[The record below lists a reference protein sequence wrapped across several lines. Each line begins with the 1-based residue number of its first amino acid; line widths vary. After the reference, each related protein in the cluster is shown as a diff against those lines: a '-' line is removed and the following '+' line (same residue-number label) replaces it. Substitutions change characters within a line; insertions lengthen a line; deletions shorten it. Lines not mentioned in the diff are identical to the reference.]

1 MNNFHVYEA
10 IGRGKHSTVYKG
22 RKKKTIEY
30 FAVKSVDKS
39 QRSKVLNEVRMLHS
53 LDHANVLKFYSWYE
67 TSAHFWLVLEYC
79 VGGDLKGLLE
89 QDKKLPESAMHDL
102 AYDLVK
108 ALMFLHSQGI
118 IYCDL
123 KPSNILLDEFGCMK
137 LCDFGLARRLKDIEK
152 TNPGDVPQPM
162 RGTPC
167 YMAPELF
174 QEGGVHSYA
183 SDFWALGCV
192 LYECYAGRPPFVGS
206 EFTQLVKSILSEP
219 TPPLPDNA
227 SRSFQN
233 LINCLLMK
241 DPAERLQWSELCE
254 HNFWRSSMPVI
265 PLPPQPAFDNMVGLP
280 ATPYLAERNGDKPSR
295 QLTPTKTREHLRKKD
310 ENSAKVFTTPV
321 KNVLSGKKNN
331 AKPCKADGLKGVN
344 VLRMS
349 RIAKKNLQREKDK
362 ENYRRPPTGTYENET
377 EVKIENNDMELDFGE
392 NPEGDAPDD
401 NEGSDTVGSTVDE
414 KHTTQGT
421 DGNEEN
427 CMMNQVDMLTD
438 ECSAKTDTMLK
449 TEQNCSENLDVVA
462 TPPSFC
468 MRKARPKITCGAV
481 TGSEPSNIFE
491 AFWHPTDLAV
501 KPVMPSKKGDKA
513 TEAIPVLPFE
523 ALPAADYIK
532 LPREQMNA
540 FNSQIIQSLSGSFQV
555 SEKQNIIRYL
565 ELLSMNSDAANII
578 TNGPIMSL
586 LIKML
591 RLSKSSVLRVQV
603 ASLMGLLIRYS
614 TILDAE
620 LASSGIVNAL
630 SDGLRDR
637 HDKLRRFCMATLGEL
652 LFYISTQTDQ
662 DNKESNAQ
670 ESPMKDNKSAAS
682 WQVPSAV
689 IALVSSI
696 LRKGEDDLAQLYAL
710 RTIDNICSQGTDWTS
725 RFASQDVIGH
735 LCYIYKA
742 TGKQENTRLIALSCL
757 SRLARFSSSCTH
769 VILEKLS
776 FKDIACTIIK
786 GNTREQ
792 QISLN
797 LLNSALVNSNIIP
810 NMNRY
815 ILSITEEKQL
825 VPALISLVEQG
836 TDVLRGKTLL
846 FVALLCKNSRRWLP
860 HFFCNAKLLSAVDRL
875 GKEKDGF
882 IHQCTEAFVQLVA
895 SLVPGILD
903 TVSSDIQQVM
913 GGKRHGPI
921 TALTGRAHPKSTIHL
936 FPVILHL
943 LGSVS
948 FSHRVVTSHVLLQLA
963 NLMKILETP
972 FQARDDFQMTLLRVL
987 EAATEEPSVIL
998 KEHKIFTS
1006 RFLPSL
1012 SILYKGN
1019 KDCDARFLCLKIL
1032 SDVMI
1037 VIFSDSSL
1045 TAEEQTIADLRTISH
1060 KYFLPMYP
1068 SFAEDEDPIPI
1079 YAQKLLVMLME
1090 HDCVKVSDI
1099 LNTATVSQCF
1109 QFLLGD
1115 LSNANVSNV
1124 KLCYALASAPDM
1136 DSNIL
1141 SQLQVVRR
1149 IGNLVEFVTAK
1160 DMDDFLEPTLEL
1172 CRAFIIRGIGSN
1184 RSIALTKEPALLV
1197 DSAFSMSIAVDQQS
1211 CIMDICDLGSSMGI
1225 FLEVVANSDPQISDL
1240 ASDCMVLLL
1249 KAAPREATMG
1259 LLTNLPKLSALLDTL
1274 KHGASLQLTRLLYS
1288 LAFSCRQYLAQG
1300 MILSISVP
1308 ALMRVEALVSVFKGS
1323 HDSHLADAASY
1334 LAAEL
1339 QRLPRCG

>member
-1 MNNFHVYEA
+1 M
-10 IGRGKHSTVYKG
+10 
-22 RKKKTIEY
+22 
-30 FAVKSVDKS
+30 
-39 QRSKVLNEVRMLHS
+39 
-53 LDHANVLKFYSWYE
+53 
-67 TSAHFWLVLEYC
+67 LEYC

-108 ALMFLHSQGI
+108 ALLFLHSQGI

-219 TPPLPDNA
+219 TPPLPDNP

-241 DPAERLQWSELCE
+241 DPAERLQWSELCG
-254 HNFWRSSMPVI
+254 HNFWRSSMPMI
-265 PLPPQPAFDNMVGLP
+265 PLPPQPAFDSMVGLP
-280 ATPYLAERNGDKPSR
+280 TTPYLAERNGDKSSR

-310 ENSAKVFTTPV
+310 EHSAKVFTTPV

-331 AKPCKADGLKGVN
+331 VKPGKADGLKGVN

-362 ENYRRPPTGTYENET
+362 ENYRRPPAETNENET

-401 NEGSDTVGSTVDE
+401 NDVSDNAGSTADE
-414 KHTTQGT
+414 KHATQGT

-427 CMMNQVDMLTD
+427 CMINQVDMLTD
-438 ECSAKTDTMLK
+438 ECSVKADTMLK

-468 MRKARPKITCGAV
+468 MRKARPKITCGAAM
-481 TGSEPSNIFE
+481 GSEPSNIFE

-501 KPVMPSKKGDKA
+501 KPVMPSKKGDKV
-513 TEAIPVLPFE
+513 TEAVPVLPFE
-523 ALPAADYIK
+523 TLPAADYIK

-591 RLSKSSVLRVQV
+591 RLSKTSVLRVQV

-614 TILDAE
+614 TVLDAE

-652 LFYISTQTDQ
+652 LFYISTQNDQ
-662 DNKESNAQ
+662 DNKESNVQ
-670 ESPMKDNKSAAS
+670 ESPMKNNKSAAL

-725 RFASQDVIGH
+725 RFASQDVIGY

-742 TGKQENTRLIALSCL
+742 TGKQENTRLIAASCL

-769 VILEKLS
+769 LILEKLS
-776 FKDIACTIIK
+776 FKDIACTLIK
-786 GNTREQ
+786 GNPREQ

-797 LLNSALVNSNIIP
+797 LLNSALVNSHIIP

-815 ILSITEEKQL
+815 ILSLTEEKQL
-825 VPALISLVEQG
+825 VPALISLIEQG

-882 IHQCTEAFVQLVA
+882 IHQCIEAFVQLVA

-943 LGSVS
+943 LSSVS
-948 FSHRVVTSHVLLQLA
+948 FSHRVVTSDVLLQLA

-972 FQARDDFQMTLLRVL
+972 FQARDDFQMILLRVL

-998 KEHKIFTS
+998 KEHRIFTS

-1019 KDCDARFLCLKIL
+1019 KDCDARFLCLKIM

-1045 TAEEQTIADLRTISH
+1045 TAEEQTIADLKTISH

-1068 SFAEDEDPIPI
+1068 SFAEDEDPIPM

-1099 LNTATVSQCF
+1099 LNEATVSQCF
-1109 QFLLGD
+1109 EFLLGD

-1211 CIMDICDLGSSMGI
+1211 CIMDICDLGGSMGI

-1259 LLTNLPKLSALLDTL
+1259 LLTNLPKLSTLLDSL
-1274 KHGASLQLTRLLYS
+1274 KHGASLQLTRLLYC

-1323 HDSHLADAASY
+1323 HDSSLADAASY

>member
-108 ALMFLHSQGI
+108 ALLFLHSQGI

-152 TNPGDVPQPM
+152 TDPGDVPQPM

-192 LYECYAGRPPFVGS
+192 LYECYVGRPPFVGR

-219 TPPLPDNA
+219 APPLPDNS

-241 DPAERLQWSELCE
+241 DPAERLQWSELCA
-254 HNFWRSSMPVI
+254 HNFWRNSMPMI

-280 ATPYLAERNGDKPSR
+280 TTPYLAERNGDKPSR
-295 QLTPTKTREHLRKKD
+295 QLTPPKTREHLRKKD
-310 ENSAKVFTTPV
+310 ENSAKMFTTPV
-321 KNVLSGKKNN
+321 KNVLTGKKNN

-362 ENYRRPPTGTYENET
+362 ENYRRPPTETDENEA

-401 NEGSDTVGSTVDE
+401 NDGSDNVGSTADE
-414 KHTTQGT
+414 KHTTEGT

-427 CMMNQVDMLTD
+427 CINQVDMLTD
-438 ECSAKTDTMLK
+438 ECSVKPDTMLK
-449 TEQNCSENLDVVA
+449 AEQNCSENPDVVA

-468 MRKARPKITCGAV
+468 MRKARPKITSGAA

-513 TEAIPVLPFE
+513 TETVTVLPFE
-523 ALPAADYIK
+523 ALPAADYIR

-540 FNSQIIQSLSGSFQV
+540 FHSQIIQSLSGSFQV

-591 RLSKSSVLRVQV
+591 RLSKTSVLRVQV

-652 LFYISTQTDQ
+652 LFYISTQSDQ
-662 DNKESNAQ
+662 DSKESNAQ
-670 ESPMKDNKSAAS
+670 ESPMKDNKAGAL
-682 WQVPSAV
+682 WQ
-689 IALVSSI
+689 I
-696 LRKGEDDLAQLYAL
+696 K
-710 RTIDNICSQGTDWTS
+710 
-725 RFASQDVIGH
+725 FA
-735 LCYIYKA
+735 
-742 TGKQENTRLIALSCL
+742 
-757 SRLARFSSSCTH
+757 F
-769 VILEKLS
+769 
-776 FKDIACTIIK
+776 
-786 GNTREQ
+786 
-792 QISLN
+792 
-797 LLNSALVNSNIIP
+797 
-810 NMNRY
+810 
-815 ILSITEEKQL
+815 
-825 VPALISLVEQG
+825 
-836 TDVLRGKTLL
+836 
-846 FVALLCKNSRRWLP
+846 
-860 HFFCNAKLLSAVDRL
+860 
-875 GKEKDGF
+875 
-882 IHQCTEAFVQLVA
+882 
-895 SLVPGILD
+895 
-903 TVSSDIQQVM
+903 
-913 GGKRHGPI
+913 
-921 TALTGRAHPKSTIHL
+921 
-936 FPVILHL
+936 
-943 LGSVS
+943 
-948 FSHRVVTSHVLLQLA
+948 
-963 NLMKILETP
+963 
-972 FQARDDFQMTLLRVL
+972 
-987 EAATEEPSVIL
+987 
-998 KEHKIFTS
+998 
-1006 RFLPSL
+1006 
-1012 SILYKGN
+1012 
-1019 KDCDARFLCLKIL
+1019 
-1032 SDVMI
+1032 
-1037 VIFSDSSL
+1037 
-1045 TAEEQTIADLRTISH
+1045 
-1060 KYFLPMYP
+1060 
-1068 SFAEDEDPIPI
+1068 
-1079 YAQKLLVMLME
+1079 
-1090 HDCVKVSDI
+1090 
-1099 LNTATVSQCF
+1099 
-1109 QFLLGD
+1109 
-1115 LSNANVSNV
+1115 
-1124 KLCYALASAPDM
+1124 
-1136 DSNIL
+1136 
-1141 SQLQVVRR
+1141 
-1149 IGNLVEFVTAK
+1149 
-1160 DMDDFLEPTLEL
+1160 
-1172 CRAFIIRGIGSN
+1172 
-1184 RSIALTKEPALLV
+1184 
-1197 DSAFSMSIAVDQQS
+1197 
-1211 CIMDICDLGSSMGI
+1211 
-1225 FLEVVANSDPQISDL
+1225 
-1240 ASDCMVLLL
+1240 
-1249 KAAPREATMG
+1249 
-1259 LLTNLPKLSALLDTL
+1259 
-1274 KHGASLQLTRLLYS
+1274 
-1288 LAFSCRQYLAQG
+1288 
-1300 MILSISVP
+1300 
-1308 ALMRVEALVSVFKGS
+1308 
-1323 HDSHLADAASY
+1323 
-1334 LAAEL
+1334 
-1339 QRLPRCG
+1339 